1 MGTEYEMYKQTHSVL
16 ITRIKHKVKAVLE
29 LLQMDVLKK
38 KKVAADEYEVDIS
51 LNLDETLDA
60 LSETL
65 ICETVFQ
72 AACEYYGPNC
82 PFGVSDVSIL
92 PTGNDKPGAHVH
104 IGFFRDEKKK

>member
-72 AACEYYGPNC
+72 AACEYYGPSC